1 MIRVQYLKLPGI
13 IFNYTVLNSYWE
25 ITYEE
30 HVLDPLHLIEHNK
43 EEGKEEVS
51 KCKEHKKIVL
61 IHGPSERM
69 ANTEWDGCNYLLEH
83 CDLEQYGVD
92 ITRPA
97 ACSIF
102 NIKLR
107 SLVVRIVFETEK

>member
-13 IFNYTVLNSYWE
+13 ILNYTVLNSNWE

-30 HVLDPLHLIEHNK
+30 HVLDPLYLIEHNE

-51 KCKEHKKIVL
+51 KCKEHKKIIL
-61 IHGPSERM
+61 IHGPSEWM
-69 ANTEWDGCNYLLEH
+69 ANTEWDACNYHLEH
-83 CDLEQYGVD
+83 WDLEQYGVD
-92 ITRPA
+92 ITWPA

-102 NIKLR
+102 SIKLL
-107 SLVVRIVFETEK
+107 SNIVRVIFETEK

>member
-13 IFNYTVLNSYWE
+13 IFNYTELNSYWE

-30 HVLDPLHLIEHNK
+30 HVLDPLDLVEHNE

-51 KCKEHKKIVL
+51 KCKEHKQIVL
-61 IHGPSERM
+61 IHRPSEWM
-69 ANTEWDGCNYLLEH
+69 ANTEWDACNYHLENW
-83 CDLEQYGVD
+83 DLKQYGIS
-92 ITRPA
+92 ITWPA

-102 NIKLR
+102 KIGLGSNII
-107 SLVVRIVFETEK
+107 RIVFETKK